1 MKRRLSYPGHD
12 IKIFVKWYR
21 SIMEKIDLNEFEKI
35 IHIKY
40 ENFFSNYKSEK
51 IKLCGEL
58 GIPAETN
65 DKFNL
70 ENTKKNLFKFK
81 DHLQSDE
88 IELIDKELK
97 EFIQC

>member
-1 MKRRLSYPGHD
+1 MKISFQ
-12 IKIFVKWYR
+12 ITNQKK
-21 SIMEKIDLNEFEKI
+21 K
-35 IHIKY
+35 
-40 ENFFSNYKSEK
+40 
-51 IKLCGEL
+51 KLCGEL